1 MLLMFWVSSLSGL
14 FGISLEASVLGLVFS
29 LQVGFLSLSAAGL
42 TFGSGLGLFF
52 VAVMLKAAILPFQG
66 WLITFYRSLSPT
78 ALYFYLLT
86 YYIYF
91 ILVVYHLLF
100 VLLSP
105 LGHTWA
111 LTLMLLL
118 PANLAIGLLTLG
130 EATRLKN
137 LLAVSSAINL
147 FILLALAST
156 AS

>member
-1 MLLMFWVSSLSGL
+1 LS
-14 FGISLEASVLGLVFS
+14 LVFS
-29 LQVGFLSLSAAGL
+29 LQTSFLSLSASGL

-78 ALYFYLLT
+78 ALYLYLLT

-100 VLLSP
+100 ALLSP

-111 LTLMLLL
+111 LMLMLFL
-118 PANLAIGLLTLG
+118 PANLAAGLLTLG

-147 FILLALAST
+147 FILLALAGTSV
-156 AS
+156 